1 MSTTRLGRA
10 RTVDSDGPV
19 DVQTVS
25 EAPGRLSW
33 RWRLERRRLIDSLR
47 GRRLLANPRVG
58 FMALVVGWGVAVLF
72 GLKWGPGNA
81 LQSFG
86 TSLLTAALTSLTFG
100 VFLYFGSNRRIAR
113 RLRAVART
121 TPAALLEAESATED
135 QDVTPRVDLYED
147 LAKDLSEVHPVGP
160 QLIVGEVGA
169 GKTTALVGL
178 MRFLAGRG
186 LVPVYVSLRGRE
198 ELDFAS
204 LAHDRFIETVDE
216 HVATPADAERV
227 WRWLYR
233 SKRLVVL
240 ADDLDEAL
248 PTHEVGR
255 NDVSV
260 RRALSA
266 ARRKELALVVT
277 SRPIGVPESL
287 AVSATLLEP
296 LAEELAV
303 RYALTRE
310 ASGDEG
316 VRERIEALVR
326 HGHLSETPFYLSV
339 VGDLAHICELPEP
352 ASDRYVVR
360 FSLLHGYESALCRR
374 KLATDAPI
382 GPEERTS
389 TLDALR
395 RVALREI
402 NAANVEID
410 ISRVI
415 ESQPEA
421 DPLKMIDAAE
431 RLALI
436 ERDLHSIRFV
446 HEIVQSYLASGLLV
460 DDDQEL
466 QRVCRA
472 ARTPRCLNAL
482 ILAAAANAGAEFAG
496 RTCRYLLD
504 SAKGH
509 SNDWGLVMVRAAAD
523 IARPHRDTRLDD
535 SIAAAAHAYAPA
547 DIGEGHEAVIPA
559 GSLTK
564 RAAVPRLSQLHGEK
578 RWHLWLN
585 LTYDPDFTVRWAAA
599 SALCEQALGAYQA
612 LQPRFDDYL
621 QAARELHET
630 RPAEKVDDWRD
641 RPVFRLK
648 LLGWVL
654 PSLATGLDQAGHSE
668 LAEKADEQWEEL
680 ARLERAPITCQKG
693 LEASVAQGLKAD
705 AWRLRARGSGTSPV
719 RLAKILA
726 RVGAG
731 LAHAEFWYSRI
742 QLVHAI
748 ALVGGAAPAI
758 NAEASK
764 RLAEVAASHREHP
777 FTAEAARL
785 AARSMATTEWGAD
798 VWGDEGTVVGARCA
812 LSNEAAQLV
821 GDITLALNLNEQGSE
836 EQRERFGTRDD
847 LPHCLSTSPDRG
859 EILGT
864 TSCAT
869 ECAFNLCPYYR
880 PATETA
886 HREISKSFCR
896 QQRRIARKIGLSRSP
911 AIGKSELS
919 DFWRGMEER
928 ARV

>member
-1 MSTTRLGRA
+1 M
-10 RTVDSDGPV
+10 
-19 DVQTVS
+19 
-25 EAPGRLSW
+25 
-33 RWRLERRRLIDSLR
+33 
-47 GRRLLANPRVG
+47 
-58 FMALVVGWGVAVLF
+58 
-72 GLKWGPGNA
+72 
-81 LQSFG
+81 
-86 TSLLTAALTSLTFG
+86 
-100 VFLYFGSNRRIAR
+100 
-113 RLRAVART
+113 
-121 TPAALLEAESATED
+121 
-135 QDVTPRVDLYED
+135 
-147 LAKDLSEVHPVGP
+147 
-160 QLIVGEVGA
+160 
-169 GKTTALVGL
+169 
-178 MRFLAGRG
+178 
-186 LVPVYVSLRGRE
+186 VPVYVSLRGKE

-216 HVATPADAERV
+216 YVPTTADAERV
-227 WRWLYR
+227 WRWLCR

-260 RRALSA
+260 RHALSA
-266 ARRKELALVVT
+266 ARRKELALAVT

-287 AVSATLLEP
+287 AVSATVLEP
-296 LAEELAV
+296 LSEEVAV
-303 RYALTRE
+303 RYALTRA

-316 VRERIEALVR
+316 ARERIESLVR
-326 HGHLSETPFYLSV
+326 HGRLGETPFYLRV
-339 VGDLAHICELPEP
+339 VGDLTHIRELPEP
-352 ASDRYVVR
+352 ADDRYVVR
-360 FSLLHGYESALCRR
+360 FSLLHGYENALRKR

-382 GPEERTS
+382 GPEERRS

-395 RVALREI
+395 RVALQEI
-402 NAANVEID
+402 NSATAEID

-436 ERDLHSIRFV
+436 ARDVDSIRFV

-472 ARTPRCLNAL
+472 ARTPRCVNAL
-482 ILAAAANAGAEFAG
+482 ILAAAASADAEFAG

-504 SAKGH
+504 ASKGH
-509 SNDWGLVMVRAAAD
+509 AKDWGLVLVRAAAD
-523 IARPHRDTRLDD
+523 IARPHHDTRLDD
-535 SIAAAAHAYAPA
+535 LIATAAHAYAPA
-547 DIGEGHEAVIPA
+547 GIGEGQHAEIPV

-564 RAAVPRLSQLHGEK
+564 RAAVPRLSRLHSEK
-578 RWHLWLN
+578 RWHLLLD
-585 LTYDPDFTVRWAAA
+585 LTNDPDFSVKWAAA
-599 SALCEQALGAYQA
+599 SALCEQALEAYQA
-612 LQPRFDDYL
+612 LQARFDDYL
-621 QAARELHET
+621 QAARELQET
-630 RPAEKVDDWRD
+630 RPAEEVDDWRD

-654 PSLATGLDQAGHSE
+654 PSLATGLERAGHPE
-668 LAEKADEQWEEL
+668 LAEKADKQWAEL
-680 ARLERAPITCQKG
+680 VRLERAPITCQKG

-705 AWRLRARGSGTSPV
+705 AWRLRADASGTSPA
-719 RLAKILA
+719 RLAKVLRRA
-726 RVGAG
+726 SEG
-731 LAHAEFWYSRI
+731 LDHVAFWYSRI

-758 NAEASK
+758 RADASTRLSDVAESPTD
-764 RLAEVAASHREHP
+764 HP

-785 AARSMATTEWGAD
+785 AARSMDTDEWGAD
-798 VWGDEGTVVGARCA
+798 IWGDEGTVVGARCA
-812 LSNEAAQLV
+812 LSHEAAQLV

-836 EQRERFGTRDD
+836 EQRKKFGTRND

-864 TSCAT
+864 TSCPS

-886 HREISKSFCR
+886 HRELSKSFCR
-896 QQRRIARKIGLSRSP
+896 QQRRIARKIGLARSR